1 MKKIVASHH
10 VLTGGASPR
19 SPYSG
24 SGNPYG
30 HLPDAA
36 STYKEALGISKNHA
50 DEFEKR
56 LCAPAQSEQGELL
69 IRPNAD
75 PLLLLRLRSLIAFE
89 RGSCTG
95 ESLQSLRRGAEGKAS
110 RNGTNWPAGGARTK
124 SRASRGA
131 SAIVLDHTDLQGL
144 Q

>member
-95 ESLQSLRRGAEGKAS
+95 ESLQSLRRGAEGKPS
-110 RNGTNWPAGGARTK
+110 RNGTTCPAAAPRPNSSPPTAPP
-124 SRASRGA
+124 ST
-131 SAIVLDHTDLQGL
+131 VLHHT
-144 Q
+144 